1 MKIII
6 CLLDIDNEI
15 ILTVHT
21 AHASTTKHCIINCDH
36 ILAAARYFHVMI
48 IEQKVEKLK
57 RVAGATSRTGI
68 YTV

>member
-1 MKIII
+1 MVFP
-6 CLLDIDNEI
+6 CYD
-15 ILTVHT
+15 
-21 AHASTTKHCIINCDH
+21 
-36 ILAAARYFHVMI
+36 F